1 MYRKENM
8 LLNVALTGL
17 LIISGAAFAQGLLGV
32 SDQSMPDFNKA
43 DADADGFVNM
53 SEAQQVKG
61 LAEAFGGADKN
72 ADGKLDAAEYEA
84 ALKTMK
90 TSGS

>member
-1 MYRKENM
+1 MYRKENV
-8 LLNVALTGL
+8 LLSVALAGL
-17 LIISGAAFAQGLLGV
+17 LIISGAAFAQGLLDI
-32 SDQSMPDFNKA
+32 SDQMPDFTKA
-43 DADADGFVNM
+43 DADADGFVSM
-53 SEAQQVKG
+53 EEARQVKG
-61 LAEAFGGADKN
+61 LVEVFGGADKN